1 MARARVAIGIDFGT
15 EAIKTVALEVVRG
28 EAVPRVVGVGAA
40 LSQGMRRGVVVDS
53 DLAAIALKE
62 AVGNLFKSME
72 AQSGSYYVGV
82 GGQGLGYQRARG
94 SIRVSRADNVVSHE
108 DVKRAMQTAENNLLR
123 IQNRE
128 ILQSFPITFRID
140 DDTTSRDP
148 VGLSGTKLD
157 ADGLF
162 FTAFAHNSKAVVKSL
177 DDARVDAE
185 EFWASPYAA
194 ATALLSKRDK
204 EVGVMVLDI
213 GAATTSLIIFED
225 GLPYSL
231 EVIPWGSAHITNDIV
246 RGFTVDIDEA
256 EKLKIHYGAVGEA
269 AVFSKKDDLVYGNYS
284 KKRLSEII
292 EARLDD
298 IFEYVEKHLKKV
310 DRTGLLPGGIILV
323 GGGAN
328 LPGIDSFAKQYLKLP
343 ARIGAVG
350 GVGGYTDKVGNP
362 IWATA
367 AGLALLGIERQRSG
381 GITLR
386 GGSGG
391 MIARFLRAFLP

>member
-1 MARARVAIGIDFGT
+1 MARSRVSIGIDIGT
-15 EAIKTVALEVVRG
+15 EAIKAVALEVVRG
-28 EAVPRVVGVGAA
+28 EGVPRIVGVGTAQ
-40 LSQGMRRGVVVDS
+40 SEGMRRGVAVDT
-53 DLAAIALKE
+53 DLAARALKE
-62 AVGNLFKSME
+62 AVANLFKSLE
-72 AQSGSYYVGV
+72 TQSRSYYVGI
-82 GGQGLGYQRARG
+82 GGQGLGYQKARG

-128 ILQSFPITFRID
+128 ILQSFPIIFRID
-140 DDTTSRDP
+140 NDTTSRDP
-148 VGLSGTKLD
+148 IGLTGTTLD
-157 ADGLF
+157 AEGIF
-162 FTAFAHNSKAVVKSL
+162 FTAFAHNSKAIVKSL
-177 DDARVDAE
+177 DEARIDAE
-185 EFWASPYAA
+185 EFWASPYAS
-194 ATALLSKRDK
+194 ATALLTKRDK

-213 GAATTSLIIFED
+213 GAATTSLIVFED

-246 RGFTVDIDEA
+246 RGFTVDLDEA
-256 EKLKIHYGAVGEA
+256 EKLKIHYGVVGEA

-310 DRTGLLPGGIILV
+310 DRTGLLPGGIVIV

-343 ARIGAVG
+343 ARVGAVNE
-350 GVGGYTDKVGNP
+350 VGGYTDKINNP

-367 AGLALLGIERQRSG
+367 TGLALLGSERQQKG
-381 GITLR
+381 GMALR

>member
-1 MARARVAIGIDFGT
+1 MARSRVSIGVDIGT
-15 EAIKTVALEVVRG
+15 EAIKVVALEVVRG
-28 EAVPRVVGVGAA
+28 EGVPRVIGIGAA
-40 LSQGMRRGVVVDS
+40 QSQGMRKGVAVDP
-53 DLAAIALKE
+53 DLVSHAIKE
-62 AVGNLFKSME
+62 AGGSLFKSLE
-72 AQSGSYYVGV
+72 AQSGSYYVGS
-82 GGQGLGYQRARG
+82 GGQGLSYQRARG

-108 DVKRAMQTAENNLLR
+108 DVKRALQTAENNLLR

-128 ILQSFPITFRID
+128 ILQSFPIMFRID

-162 FTAFAHNSKAVVKSL
+162 LTAFAHNSKAIVKSL

-185 EFWASPYAA
+185 EFWASPYASA
-194 ATALLSKRDK
+194 SALLTKRDK

-246 RGFTVDIDEA
+246 RGFTIDLDEA
-256 EKLKIHYGAVGEA
+256 EKLKIHYGAVGET

-310 DRTGLLPGGIILV
+310 DRTGLLPGGIVIT

-343 ARIGAVG
+343 ARIGVVN
-350 GVGGYTDKVGNP
+350 GVGGYTDKINNP

-367 AGLALLGIERQRSG
+367 AGLALLGLERQRSG
-381 GITLR
+381 GMTLR